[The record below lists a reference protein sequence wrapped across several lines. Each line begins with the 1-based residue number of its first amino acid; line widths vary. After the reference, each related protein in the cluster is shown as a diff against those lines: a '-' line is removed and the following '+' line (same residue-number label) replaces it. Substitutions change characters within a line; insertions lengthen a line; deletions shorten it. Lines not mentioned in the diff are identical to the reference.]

1 MTNDKTPSMFDLL
14 DDSNIKPLNQDKVN
28 LRQPKS
34 LRVRG
39 HKDKQ
44 QQKQAEFYFS
54 DGYVPHLNDEGPMRY
69 CRDDV
74 ETYELKKLR
83 RGDYVPELVLDLHGL
98 NQNEAKMEILA
109 MFKECKKSQIEC
121 CVIVHGV
128 SGGTL
133 KARTPYWIAQY
144 PELLAFHQAPLEWGG
159 QGALIVLLDIEPD
172 ENGKID

>member
-1 MTNDKTPSMFDLL
+1 MNDENPFSMADLL
-14 DDSNIKPLNQDKVN
+14 GEGNVKPLTQDKVN

-34 LRVRG
+34 VRVKG

-54 DGYVPHLNDEGPMRY
+54 DGYVPHLSDEGPMRY

-74 ETYELKKLR
+74 EKYELKKLR
-83 RGDYVPELVLDLHGL
+83 RGDYTPELILDLHGL

-109 MFKECKKSQIEC
+109 LFKECKKKQIQC

-133 KARTPYWIAQY
+133 KSRTPYWIAQY

-172 ENGKID
+172 DFTKLD